1 MNGAVFTMDANRSQV
16 TAVAVQDGKIVFVG
30 SDAGA
35 EALRGSSTRVVDL
48 QGQMVLPGLH
58 DSHVHLTAG
67 GLAELQCSLK
77 GLTTVDQ
84 VLDKVASYAA
94 EHSELTWIVGAGWA
108 LTLFPPEGPT
118 HQLLDAKV
126 PDRPVLLYGEDGHS
140 AWLNAEALRLS
151 VKGKA
156 DPPNGRIERDAAGEP
171 TGTLRESAVDLAEA
185 AAPPISPQEYAD
197 GLRVGLGLAAELGIT
212 SIFEAQATP
221 SVLQSYQDL
230 DASSE
235 LTLRVLAAL
244 DTKPREGPEQ
254 VAALIQARERA
265 KGRRLRANAA
275 KVFVDGV
282 IEAKTAALLEPY
294 VGSSDSDPLIF
305 TPQALNALVQ
315 ALDDAGFTVHFHAI
329 GDRAVRVML
338 DSVEALGGTDL
349 RPSAAHLE
357 LTDPADLPRIAQLG
371 CVANIQPLWA
381 MADENFVE
389 LTEPVIGPER
399 AKRLYNFGSMR
410 DAGALLAGGSDWPVS
425 DLSPLKGIQVAITRR
440 ALDAGPGEAWL
451 PEQLLTLQ
459 EALEA
464 YTINGAYALLQED
477 VTGSLEVGKLADMVV
492 LERNLFEV
500 PPSQIS
506 QVLVL
511 RTFVEGE
518 EVYLRGP
525 SHAQRPAVLPGS
537 RRQQRID
544 AAGPGR
550 PGDQTCGGPRAGRR
564 ADASARA
571 R

>member
-1 MNGAVFTMDANRSQV
+1 MTLPPYGSSDSGPTSQTADLILKNGAVFTMDANRSQV
-16 TAVAVQDGKIVFVG
+16 TAVAVKDGKIVFVG
-30 SDAGA
+30 GDTGA

-58 DSHVHLTAG
+58 DSHVHLTEG
-67 GLAELQCSLK
+67 GLALLQCDLT
-77 GLTTVDQ
+77 GLTTVQQ

-94 EHSELTWIVGAGWA
+94 EHPALAWIVGGGWA

-118 HQLLDAKV
+118 HQRLDAVV
-126 PDRPVLLYGEDGHS
+126 PDRPVLLYGDDGHS

-151 VKGKA
+151 GITKDTA

-171 TGTLRESAVDLAEA
+171 TGTLRESALDLPIA
-185 AAPPISPQEYAD
+185 AAPPISRQEYAD
-197 GLRVGLGLAAELGIT
+197 GLRVGLRLAAELGIT
-212 SIFEAQATP
+212 SIFEANATP
-221 SVLQSYQDL
+221 GVLQSYQDL
-230 DASSE
+230 DAGGE

-244 DTKPREGPEQ
+244 ATKPLEGPEQ

-265 KGRRLRANAA
+265 HGRRLRANAA
-275 KVFVDGV
+275 KIFVDGV
-282 IEAKTAALLEPY
+282 IEAQTAGLLEPY
-294 VGSSDSDPLIF
+294 VGSSDSGSLNF

-329 GDRAVRVML
+329 GDRAVRVAL

-349 RPSAAHLE
+349 RPSIAHVE

-371 CVANIQPLWA
+371 GVANIQPRWA
-381 MADENFVE
+381 IEDEDIKE

-399 AKRLYNFGSMR
+399 AKRLYTFGSMR

-425 DLSPLKGIQVAITRR
+425 GLSPLEGIQVAITRR
-440 ALDAGPGEAWL
+440 ALNAGPGEAWL

-506 QVLVL
+506 QVRVL

-518 EVYLRGP
+518 EV
-525 SHAQRPAVLPGS
+525 
-537 RRQQRID
+537 
-544 AAGPGR
+544 GR
-550 PGDQTCGGPRAGRR
+550 A
-564 ADASARA
+564 
-571 R
+571 